1 MSKIDSKELSIVVQ
15 GQNVPKHTENCL
27 KSLRRNF
34 PDAEIIFSTYVKEK
48 VKGLDY
54 DVLVQSEDPLAY
66 KFGNIMS
73 NNINRI
79 LTTTKAGLE
88 KANRKY
94 CLKIRSDLIAEND
107 KLLEDIAGKFPM
119 REEKYAAFKQ
129 RVIFYALWSRKYE
142 YILDRY
148 LILCP
153 FHLSDW
159 LCFGLTEDIKNFFMD
174 IPLTKEPQYS
184 EYFKNPKNRNLPF
197 YDPDVS
203 WKFPPEQYFTT
214 HFFKKFFPEAYMKS
228 RLDFSEKKMEFSR
241 RVFASNVIVCSYT
254 ECGFYIQ
261 KKTYANA
268 SKYVNYLK
276 GIWLGGVY
284 RFGDFLTDYKKY
296 CDPSYKIPLYY
307 LLTNNY
313 DIDNEISKLHKHWRK
328 FTGPFRY
335 LLKWCEQIVSLAFYV
350 FKIIFK
356 SGYVFFNA
364 LKQK

>member
-15 GQNVPKHTENCL
+15 GQNIPHQTDLCL
-27 KSLRRNF
+27 KSLRQYF
-34 PDAEIIFSTYVKEK
+34 PQAEIIFSTYVREN
-48 VKGLDY
+48 VKGL
-54 DVLVQSEDPLAY
+54 VANIIVKSKDPGATSLSPS
-66 KFGNIMS
+66 MH

-79 LTTTKAGLE
+79 LTTTKAGLA
-88 KANRKY
+88 KASRKY
-94 CLKIRSDLIAEND
+94 CLKIRSDLIVKND
-107 KLLEDIAGKFPM
+107 KLLDNIASYFPN
-119 REEKYAAFKQ
+119 REKAYSVFEE

-142 YILDRY
+142 YIANQY
-148 LILCP
+148 FILSP
-153 FHLSDW
+153 FYLSDW
-159 LCFGLTEDIKNFFMD
+159 LCFGLTSDIKKYFMD
-174 IPLTKEPQYS
+174 TPLTIEPQYS
-184 EYFKNPKNRNLPF
+184 MHFKIPQNRLLKF
-197 YDPDVS
+197 YDPNVAWRFS
-203 WKFPPEQYFTT
+203 PEQYFATQ
-214 HFFKKFFPEAYMKS
+214 FFKKYFPEANMKS
-228 RLDFSEKKMEFSR
+228 LQDISEKRMACSR
-241 RVFASNVIVCSYT
+241 RIFANNVVICGYK

-261 KKTYANA
+261 KKQYRFV
-268 SKYVNYLK
+268 SKYINFLK

-313 DIDNEISKLHKHWRK
+313 DIDTEISKLHKHWRK